1 MNPSSVL
8 ILEGPAEPVVPLVLD
23 SPHSGRDFPADFDA
37 VVSPFDL
44 RDGED
49 CYVDDLYRP
58 CTEQGIA
65 LLSTRVPRTY
75 LDANRHAGDID
86 LELIEGG
93 HWPHAMV
100 PSGKARLGKAL
111 VWRTLD
117 DGRPIYAR
125 RLHVEEVLH
134 RIERCHAPYHAALAA
149 RIEAAH
155 ARFGVSYHVNCHS
168 MNAVSG
174 AQGEGGAGRARA
186 DIVLGDRDGTTCE
199 PGFTELARRTLAGLG
214 YDVKVNDPY
223 KGVELVRAF
232 SDPPRGRHSLQL
244 EVNKRLYLDEA
255 TRERHAGFARLQ
267 ADLAQLVQALADY
280 ARHAAARERR

>member
-8 ILEGPAEPVVPLVLD
+8 IIEGPAEPVVPLVLD
-23 SPHSGRDFPADFDA
+23 SPHSGRDFPPDFDA

-58 CTEQGIA
+58 STEHGIA

-111 VWRTLD
+111 VWRTSTMG
-117 DGRPIYAR
+117 GRSTPAGCASR
-125 RLHVEEVLH
+125 R
-134 RIERCHAPYHAALAA
+134 CCTGSSAAMRPTTPRSL
-149 RIEAAH
+149 
-155 ARFGVSYHVNCHS
+155 
-168 MNAVSG
+168 
-174 AQGEGGAGRARA
+174 RASR
-186 DIVLGDRDGTTCE
+186 
-199 PGFTELARRTLAGLG
+199 RRT
-214 YDVKVNDPY
+214 
-223 KGVELVRAF
+223 RA
-232 SDPPRGRHSLQL
+232 S
-244 EVNKRLYLDEA
+244 A
-255 TRERHAGFARLQ
+255 
-267 ADLAQLVQALADY
+267 
-280 ARHAAARERR
+280 